1 MERQGPRS
9 EVFTTMLVNEKGHVA
24 DWPLHLERL
33 AEHAQRLR
41 ITLPSEPP
49 VLPPHDSEGWRLARL
64 ACRAGSNTWQVEVR
78 KLSFRNEA
86 IDAIGVPAPRWNE
99 RTNGCKHGEWE
110 PYIKAKE
117 AAEAAGC
124 DAALLIHEHAI
135 VDGDRGTPMVLDE
148 DGTVWLAPESDGGVK
163 GITASVLERKLP
175 EQGFPVV
182 RGRLNERTVARCA
195 ELVLVGTG
203 MGACRV
209 DSLDGEA
216 VGTSNHLSEQCQRL
230 LREYFTEEASW
241 SQPRL
246 DRDG

>member
-1 MERQGPRS
+1 MKRVTSPTGPCILSALLSTHSDSESPCPLNHRCSPLTTAKGGGWLVLLVERERTRGRLRS
-9 EVFTTMLVNEKGHVA
+9 ETWLFETKPSTPSVY
-24 DWPLHLERL
+24 LHR
-33 AEHAQRLR
+33 
-41 ITLPSEPP
+41 
-49 VLPPHDSEGWRLARL
+49 DG
-64 ACRAGSNTWQVEVR
+64 
-78 KLSFRNEA
+78 
-86 IDAIGVPAPRWNE
+86 
-99 RTNGCKHGEWE
+99 TNGCKHGEWE

-117 AAEAAGC
+117 TAEAAGC

-148 DGTVWLAPESDGGVK
+148 DGTVWLAPESDGGVN
-163 GITASVLERKLP
+163 GITASILERKLP
-175 EQGFPVV
+175 DQGFPVV

-209 DSLDGEA
+209 DSLDGEP

-230 LREYFTEEASW
+230 LREYFTEDASW

-246 DRDG
+246 DRVG